1 MGKSESGSWVNLCL
15 SGYVIQRQSMT
26 SASKTFYIITSA
38 FSIHAFPQYSI
49 SRIKSTLSN
58 QPLMSSL
65 MAIKH
70 KLFPKTQ
77 LWSQYLKDIQTAI
90 TLHTFSRRPQKDIQT
105 STPIP
110 GPFLNPAMRQL
121 WMSSPRLAPTHRPS
135 DFTPS
140 CLTAH
145 WIYALTAQ
153 STFKS
158 LPSTSNGCF
167 LASTSF
173 ATP

>member
-1 MGKSESGSWVNLCL
+1 
-15 SGYVIQRQSMT
+15 MT

-38 FSIHAFPQYSI
+38 FSIHAFPQYII
-49 SRIKSTLSN
+49 SRIKRTLSN

-65 MAIKH
+65 MVIKH
-70 KLFPKTQ
+70 KLFPTTQ
-77 LWSQYLKDIQTAI
+77 LWSQYLKNIQTAT
-90 TLHTFSRRPQKDIQT
+90 TLRTFSMRLQKNIRT

-121 WMSSPRLAPTHRPS
+121 QMFSPRLAPTHRPS
-135 DFTPS
+135 DLTPS
-140 CLTAH
+140 CSTAH
-145 WIYALTAQ
+145 WSYALTAQ
-153 STFKS
+153 STFES
-158 LPSTSNGCF
+158 LPSTSNGCS